1 MSGCMLFDTMH
12 KLRDIKEYVR
22 LTLDKLREIRADLVR
37 LGDEW
42 QEWDFPKLVESLRKW
57 TDRNLK
63 AIHNSEKH
71 EKYKR
76 ENIFQIKEQE
86 SKNFESY
93 PKTRAC
99 IYCWESGYK
108 ATKCESVV
116 VSRSGG

>member
-99 IYCWESGYK
+99 IYCWKSGYK
-108 ATKCESVV
+108 AIKCESVV